1 MAAHNELG
9 IKGEEIAF
17 EYLLQKGYKIRER
30 NWRYN
35 NAEIDII
42 AFHANQLIIVEVKT
56 RSAVIWEEP
65 RDTISDQ
72 KIRFLTHAAEA
83 YILEHEIDYE
93 TRFDVIAIKW
103 FGNDKYEILHI
114 EEAFTPMVD

>member
-17 EYLLQKGYKIRER
+17 KYLLQKGYKIRDR

-56 RSAVIWEEP
+56 RSAAIWEEP
-65 RDTISDQ
+65 RETISDQ

-103 FGNDKYEILHI
+103 FGNDKYELHHI

>member
-17 EYLLQKGYKIRER
+17 EYLLQKGYKIRDR

-56 RSAVIWEEP
+56 RSAAIWEEP
-65 RDTISDQ
+65 RDSISDQ

-83 YILEHEIDYE
+83 YILENEIDYE

-103 FGNDKYEILHI
+103 FGNDKYELFHI
-114 EEAFTPMVD
+114 EEAFSPMVD